1 MLPTALQICCC
12 DVLNSKARHSI
23 GEDEPVPV
31 YTEVTPWPLGAR
43 VLRLNSANTG
53 MKMRHSTAQTR
64 KSLGGHLSTEKLI
77 LNIQILP

>member
-23 GEDEPVPV
+23 GEDEPIPV
-31 YTEVTPWPLGAR
+31 YTLGAR
-43 VLRLNSANTG
+43 VLRLNSPNTG